1 MKNPILFKG
10 MKFPNGKVFR
20 KVLREYVVKKH
31 MNIKFNLNEKNKISV
46 YCKNEYGWKV
56 YASTITSE
64 STFWINTL
72 FPNCT
77 YGRTFKNNQC
87 TSTYVA
93 KKCLDDFNKN
103 DKWSV
108 EAIQH
113 HVTKHLVV
121 DISVNQVY
129 RAKQMPR
136 SFLRGNDAMQY
147 TWLRDYAKIIH
158 ITDIGSK
165 VIIQIEMDDEN
176 SQPRFKRMYVRYNAQ
191 KVGFLIGCRALI
203 GLDGCH
209 LKGRFGGQLLSA
221 TRKGGNDNIFS
232 IALVVVEQENKES

>member
-1 MKNPILFKG
+1 M
-10 MKFPNGKVFR
+10 
-20 KVLREYVVKKH
+20 
-31 MNIKFNLNEKNKISV
+31 
-46 YCKNEYGWKV
+46 
-56 YASTITSE
+56 
-64 STFWINTL
+64 
-72 FPNCT
+72 
-77 YGRTFKNNQC
+77 
-87 TSTYVA
+87 A

-108 EAIQH
+108 EAMQH

-129 RAKQMPR
+129 RAKQMAR

-221 TRKGGNDNIFS
+221 TRKDGNDNIFS

>member
-1 MKNPILFKG
+1 MKNLVLFKG

-20 KVLREYVVKKH
+20 KALREYAMKKPT
-31 MNIKFNLNEKNKISV
+31 NIKFKLNEKNKISV
-46 YCKNEYGWKV
+46 YCKNEYRWKV

-64 STFWINTL
+64 STFQIKTL
-72 FPNCT
+72 FPNYTC
-77 YGRTFKNNQC
+77 GRTFKNNQC
-87 TSTYVA
+87 TSTYMA

-108 EAIQH
+108 DAIQH
-113 HVTKHLVV
+113 HNRKHLVV

-129 RAKQMPR
+129 RAKQMAR
-136 SFLRGNDAMQY
+136 SFLREDDAMQY
-147 TWLRDYAKIIH
+147 TWLRDYVEMIC

-165 VIIQIEMDDEN
+165 VILQSEMDNEN

-191 KVGFLIGCRALI
+191 KVGFLSGCRPLI

-221 TRKGGNDNIFS
+221 TG
-232 IALVVVEQENKES
+232 